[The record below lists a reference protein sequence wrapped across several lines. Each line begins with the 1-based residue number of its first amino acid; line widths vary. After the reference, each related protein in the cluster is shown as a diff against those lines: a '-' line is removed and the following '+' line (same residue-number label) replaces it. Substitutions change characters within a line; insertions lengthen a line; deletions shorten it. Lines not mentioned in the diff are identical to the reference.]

1 MLSKGYSL
9 IFFFTFASMKF
20 TATQISELLNGKVV
34 GDPSV
39 KVDTLS
45 KIEEGSTGSITFLS
59 NPKYTPHIY
68 TTNASI
74 VVVNNDFEPHSKLDL
89 TLVKVENA
97 YSAFTILLDYYN
109 STKNNKSGIES
120 PLFISDSASYGK
132 DVYIGAF
139 SHIGENVVI
148 GDNVKIYPNTFIGD
162 NVTIGPNT
170 TICSGVKVYFDCV
183 IGANCY
189 INSGV
194 VIGADGFGFSPDKD
208 GIYKKIPQIGNV
220 ILEDFVDLG
229 AATTV
234 DRATLGSTVI
244 KKGVKLDNQVQVAHN
259 VTIGENTVIAAQSG
273 IAGSTKIGANCQ
285 IGGQVGIAGHIVIG
299 NNVRIVGQSGVTKS
313 IKSNQTI
320 NGTPA
325 FNNSDYNK
333 SYVHFKNLPK
343 IIKEFNSLE
352 NTPKH
357 DL

>member
-74 VVVNNDFEPHSKLDL
+74 VVVNNDFEPQSKLDL

-97 YSAFTILLDYYN
+97 YSAFTTLLDYYN

>member
-9 IFFFTFASMKF
+9 IFFFTFASMNF
-20 TATQISELLNGKVV
+20 TATQIAEVLNGEVV
-34 GDPSV
+34 GDPTV
-39 KVDTLS
+39 KVNTLS
-45 KIEEGSTGSITFLS
+45 KIEEGSTGSLTFLS
-59 NPKYTPHIY
+59 NPKYTSHIY

-74 VVVNNDFEPHSKLDL
+74 VIVNNDFEPQSKLDL
-89 TLVKVENA
+89 TLVKVDNA

-109 STKNNKSGIES
+109 LSKNNKSGIES
-120 PLFISDSASYGK
+120 PLFISNSASYGK

-162 NVTIGPNT
+162 NVTVGANT
-170 TICSGVKVYFDCV
+170 TIFSGVKVYFDCV

-194 VIGADGFGFSPDKD
+194 VIGADGFGFSLDKN
-208 GIYKKIPQIGNV
+208 GVYKKIPQIGNV
-220 ILEDFVDLG
+220 ILEDFVDIG

-244 KKGVKLDNQVQVAHN
+244 KEGVKLDNQVQVAHN
-259 VTIGENTVIAAQSG
+259 VIIGKNTVIAAQSG
-273 IAGSTKIGANCQ
+273 IAGSTKIGANCK
-285 IGGQVGIAGHIVIG
+285 IGGQVGIAGHITIG
-299 NNVRIVGQSGVTKS
+299 DNVNIVGQSGVTKN

-325 FNNSDYNK
+325 FNNSDFNK

-352 NTPKH
+352 KTLKH

>member
-1 MLSKGYSL
+1 
-9 IFFFTFASMKF
+9 MKF
-20 TATQISELLNGKVV
+20 TANQISEVLNGEVV
-34 GDPSV
+34 GDPTTEV
-39 KVDTLS
+39 HTLS
-45 KIEEGSTGSITFLS
+45 KIEEGSLGALTFLA
-59 NPKYTPHIY
+59 NPKYTSHIY
-68 TTNASI
+68 TTKASI
-74 VVVNNDFEPHSKLDL
+74 VIVNNDFVPEKKLDL

-97 YSAFTILLDYYN
+97 YSAFSTLLEYYN
-109 STKNNKSGIES
+109 LSKNKKVGIES

-139 SHIGENVVI
+139 SHIGDHVVI

-162 NVTIGPNT
+162 NVTIGSNT
-170 TICSGVKVYFDCV
+170 TLFSGVKIYFDCI

-189 INSGV
+189 VNSGA
-194 VIGADGFGFSPDKD
+194 VIGADGFGFSPDEN
-208 GIYKKIPQIGNV
+208 GVYKKIPQIGNV
-220 ILEDFVDLG
+220 LLEDCVDIG
-229 AATTV
+229 AATTI

-259 VTIGENTVIAAQSG
+259 VVIGENTVIAAQTG

-285 IGGQVGIAGHIVIG
+285 IGGQVGIAGHISIG
-299 NNVRIVGQSGVTKS
+299 DNVRIVGQSGVTKS

-325 FNNSDYNK
+325 FNNADFNK

-343 IIKEFNSLE
+343 LIKEFNSLE
-352 NTPKH
+352 NILKN

>member
-59 NPKYTPHIY
+59 NPKYTSHIY

-74 VVVNNDFEPHSKLDL
+74 VVVNNDFEPQSKLDL

-97 YSAFTILLDYYN
+97 YSAFTTLLDYYN

-183 IGANCY
+183 IGENCY

-244 KKGVKLDNQVQVAHN
+244 KKGVKLDSQVQVAHN
-259 VTIGENTVIAAQSG
+259 VTIGENTVIAARSG

-352 NTPKH
+352 NTTKH

>member
-9 IFFFTFASMKF
+9 IFFFTFASMNF

-59 NPKYTPHIY
+59 NPKYTSHIY

-74 VVVNNDFEPHSKLDL
+74 VVVNNDFEPQSKLDL

-97 YSAFTILLDYYN
+97 YSAFTTLLDYYN